1 MTPDIALL
9 VNPSSGRR
17 RAAIAAV
24 RLKEALRGAG
34 ARVHVYTGGSSA
46 DSRRMARLAAS
57 DAPDALVA
65 VGGDGLVHQALQ
77 GVAGTG
83 VPLGVIPAGT
93 GNDIARA
100 FGHPPRTA
108 RATAEA
114 ILAGHTRPTDAV
126 RLRLADGTHCYFL
139 SVLACGFDARVNER
153 VNGFRFRVGRAGYV
167 AGLIAELR
175 SFVPIDY
182 EIEIDGRTRIAEPGM
197 LVAVGNTSSYGGGM
211 KICPD
216 ADPEDGLLDV
226 TFMRQ
231 GPLHRF
237 LRLFPLAYTG
247 GHTGLPE
254 VVVERGRKVTV
265 RGHGPGPAYADGEP
279 MSALPLVCE
288 TAPKAVEMLD
298 LTS

>member
-1 MTPDIALL
+1 MTAHIALL

-17 RAAIAAV
+17 RAAVAAV
-24 RLKEALRGAG
+24 RLKEALREAG

-57 DAPDALVA
+57 DGPDALVA
-65 VGGDGLVHQALQ
+65 IGGDGLVHQALQ

-83 VPLGVIPAGT
+83 VPLAVIPAGT

-114 ILAGHTRPTDAV
+114 ILAGHTRPVDAV
-126 RLRLADGTHCYFL
+126 RLRLADGTYRYFL

-153 VNGFRFRVGRAGYV
+153 VNGFRFRVGRAGYIL
-167 AGLIAELR
+167 GLLAELR

-197 LVAVGNTSSYGGGM
+197 LVAVGNTCAYGGGM
-211 KICPD
+211 KVCPD

-237 LRLFPLAYTG
+237 LRLFPLAFTG
-247 GHTGLPE
+247 SHTGLPE
-254 VVVERGRKVTV
+254 VVVERGRSVTV
-265 RGHGPGPAYADGEP
+265 RGHGSGPAYADGEP
-279 MSALPLVCE
+279 MSVLPLVCE

>member
-1 MTPDIALL
+1 MTPHIALL

-24 RLKEALRGAG
+24 RLKEALHGAG

-46 DSRRMARLAAS
+46 DSRRMARLAVA
-57 DAPDALVA
+57 DGPDALVA

-77 GVAGTG
+77 GVVGSG
-83 VPLGVIPAGT
+83 VPLAVIPAGT

-114 ILAGHTRPTDAV
+114 VLAGRTRPTDAV
-126 RLRLADGTHCYFL
+126 RLRLADGTHRYFL

-167 AGLIAELR
+167 AGVLAELR

-197 LVAVGNTSSYGGGM
+197 LVAIGNTSAYGGGM
-211 KICPD
+211 RVCPD

-247 GHTGLPE
+247 RHTGLPE
-254 VVVERGRKVTV
+254 VVVERGRNVTV
-265 RGHGPGPAYADGEP
+265 RGHGSGPAYADGEP

-288 TAPKAVEMLD
+288 TAPKAVEMLE